1 MGSIIRHGDKWRAVV
16 RKKGYPTKTKVWSK
30 KAQASQWVKE
40 IELAMEKQEL
50 ASSNVEISK
59 LIEKY
64 LEEIEPLRPGRR
76 QNQRNYKALAKVT
89 RGLYLEHLSAPGL
102 LKWVQTKRQGVSRD
116 SRDRRVDDQLGAQDC

>member
-89 RGLYLEHLSAPGL
+89 RGLYLSTYLPLASSNGFKPRGKA
-102 LKWVQTKRQGVSRD
+102 SRGD